1 MGHTP
6 RGTIPL
12 IAIGLIAALSV
23 LPTPGEAVAQDRP
36 SIRIS
41 GGHVYIG
48 GRHAGSIGTARDPNA
63 LSGIIRTRLHRIGDP
78 RADRFG
84 ADRRFGSRRF
94 PDWIHPRQR
103 GVPHAHA
110 PLSRFR
116 PHPDGSF
123 FGPFVRPH
131 AFWPHGFRRPGA
143 GALIVFCHPLGGI
156 FWAFAHAE
164 AYAETYVEQSAP
176 RSTPV
181 GAPRPTMRRPGAQVW
196 EAPPSPRDNDST
208 GPAPQTGEPRCGLVT
223 VRLVAGAQ
231 HMLRVDLRALGAE
244 SPEEGQAELQRR
256 LRDGGPLSLTG
267 IGGSSLTVPS
277 SLVRWVDVAPCP

>member
-1 MGHTP
+1 MGHTT
-6 RGTIPL
+6 RGPIPV
-12 IAIGLIAALSV
+12 ITMALIAALSA
-23 LPTPGEAVAQDRP
+23 LPAPDEAVAQDRP

-48 GRHAGSIGTARDPNA
+48 GRHAGSIGTARDPSA
-63 LSGIIRTRLHRIGDP
+63 LSGLIRTPLHRIGDP

-84 ADRRFGSRRF
+84 ADRRFGSGRF

-103 GVPHAHA
+103 GVPDLPAHS
-110 PLSRFR
+110 SRFR
-116 PHPDGSF
+116 PRPGGSF

-131 AFWPHGFRRPGA
+131 AFWRSGLHRGGT
-143 GALIVFCHPLGGI
+143 LVVFCHPLGGL

-164 AYAETYVEQSAP
+164 SYAEYAATGNDTSWDARDPDSGSAN
-176 RSTPV
+176 
-181 GAPRPTMRRPGAQVW
+181 AQVW
-196 EAPPSPRDNDST
+196 EAEPEAGAEPSGAAAALP
-208 GPAPQTGEPRCGLVT
+208 GEPRCALVT

-231 HMLRVDLRALGAE
+231 HILRVDLRTLGAE
-244 SPEEGQAELQRR
+244 TAEEGRAELRRR
-256 LRDGGPLSLTG
+256 LRDRGPLSLTG